1 MKKFV
6 EIHNTLVHKSIF
18 SPIKITTNKELIS
31 ISCNYFKFSLPKM
44 LKNDIDGI
52 LEYVVSKMSKHLDK
66 EQCSVS
72 IHKVFEVK
80 VNNEIKYFLPLCCA
94 NDSSVYLYEII
105 EDHYKYYNK
114 SIPCNEIVSNKP
126 KEILNQLLQLNGI
139 KYSDEN

>member
-6 EIHNTLVHKSIF
+6 EIYNTLVHKSIF

-52 LEYVVSKMSKHLDK
+52 LEYVVSKMNKHLDK

-105 EDHYKYYNK
+105 EDNYKYYNK

>member
-6 EIHNTLVHKSIF
+6 EIHNTLVHKNIF
-18 SPIKITTNKELIS
+18 SPIKITTNKELIN

-72 IHKVFEVK
+72 IRKVFEVK
-80 VNNEIKYFLPLCCA
+80 VNNEIKYFLPLCCT

-139 KYSDEN
+139 KNSNEN

>member
-72 IHKVFEVK
+72 IRKVFEVK
-80 VNNEIKYFLPLCCA
+80 VNNKIKYFLPLCCT

-139 KYSDEN
+139 KNSNEN

>member
-72 IHKVFEVK
+72 IRKVFEVK
-80 VNNEIKYFLPLCCA
+80 VNNEIKYFLPLCCT

-139 KYSDEN
+139 KNSNEN